1 MFFAVYENKD
11 ISQASI
17 TPFSQMPQ
25 SPIDEVSSTS
35 KSPNIDGSQ
44 SPAPQEKKRCR
55 TLRCVSRKELNGC
68 CGVLLGVYEPYV
80 LNGLMQVIFEKTRVF
95 DINSLSGCLSEL
107 EAWFSCIDNA
117 NIKLDKSLDIRL
129 LCHAVDAI
137 LNTDHLMI
145 ITRFLMT
152 LYDHSKIFSGH
163 ARLELFGKMLVG
175 KHFTHLFLFW
185 ENNVRTAYIQIL
197 LFKALSRKRSS
208 VAASAKKKA
217 DGEESLTSHEEI
229 NVTILDMIDTK
240 LKEMKKIQAYLDHK
254 EKEKEKIRK
263 REEANLQRVRSI
275 SLDLEILKV
284 KRVKKFSVEEPD
296 GPPEETETAK
306 KKSKSIPKNLYI
318 YVPRAMEEYEKKLCR
333 YEAWEKS
340 GGPQPKLTL
349 YKTVSGG
356 KMQSTP
362 VRSQSAPLG
371 KL

>member
-1 MFFAVYENKD
+1 
-11 ISQASI
+11 
-17 TPFSQMPQ
+17 
-25 SPIDEVSSTS
+25 
-35 KSPNIDGSQ
+35 
-44 SPAPQEKKRCR
+44 
-55 TLRCVSRKELNGC
+55 
-68 CGVLLGVYEPYV
+68 
-80 LNGLMQVIFEKTRVF
+80 MQVIFEKTRVF

-107 EAWFSCIDNA
+107 ETWFACIDNA
-117 NIKLDKSLDIRL
+117 NIKLDKGLDIRL

-137 LNTDHLMI
+137 LSTDHLMI

-185 ENNVRTAYIQIL
+185 ENNVRTAYVQIL
-197 LFKALSRKRSS
+197 LFKATSRKRSS
-208 VAASAKKKA
+208 VMASSKKKA
-217 DGEESLTSHEEI
+217 DGEEPLTSHEEI
-229 NVTILDMIDTK
+229 NVTIFEMIETK
-240 LKEMKKIQAYLDHK
+240 LKEMKKIEAYLEHR
-254 EKEKEKIRK
+254 EKEREKIRK
-263 REEANLQRVRSI
+263 REEERSQRVRSI
-275 SLDLEILKV
+275 SLDFETLEIK
-284 KRVKKFSVEEPD
+284 KIKKFSIEEPD
-296 GPPEETETAK
+296 GPAEETETLK
-306 KKSKSIPKNLYI
+306 KKSRGVPKNLYV
-318 YVPRAMEEYEKKLCR
+318 YVPRAMEEYKKKMCR